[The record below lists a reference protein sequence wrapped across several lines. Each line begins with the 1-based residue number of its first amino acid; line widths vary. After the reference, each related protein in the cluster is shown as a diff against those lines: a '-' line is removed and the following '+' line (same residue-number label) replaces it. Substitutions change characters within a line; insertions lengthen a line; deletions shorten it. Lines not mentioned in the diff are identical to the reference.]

1 MSGGSYDYVYNRFHA
16 AADELR
22 SRHSE
27 PHVIALSRLLDRIG
41 VVMHD
46 IEWADSCDTEWN
58 EALDT
63 SIRSVITPADE
74 LHAALDAARIANDR
88 LSAAIRHV
96 EGMIDGE

>member
-1 MSGGSYDYVYNRFHA
+1 M
-16 AADELR
+16 
-22 SRHSE
+22 
-27 PHVIALSRLLDRIG
+27 LDRIG

-46 IEWADSCDTEWN
+46 IEWADSCDTAWN

-96 EGMIDGE
+96 EGMTDGE

>member
-1 MSGGSYDYVYNRFHA
+1 MSGGSYDYVSYRFHA

-46 IEWADSCDTEWN
+46 IEWADSCDTAWN
-58 EALDT
+58 DALDK
-63 SIRSVITPADE
+63 SIRSVITPGDE
-74 LHAALDAARIANDR
+74 LTAALDAARIANDR

-96 EGMIDGE
+96 EGMTDAI

>member
-1 MSGGSYDYVYNRFHA
+1 MSGGSYDYVYHRFHA

-46 IEWADSCDTEWN
+46 IEWADSCDTQWN
-58 EALDT
+58 EALDK

-74 LHAALDAARIANDR
+74 LKAALDAARIANDR

-96 EGMIDGE
+96 EGMIDGA